1 MIGLVKITMVKDT
14 KVVSFINYKGGVG
27 KTTLA
32 VEISASLAK
41 KGKDVLLI
49 DLDPQTNAT
58 FYLMEEKDW
67 NDWQENKGS
76 LKDLFEAFMDGK
88 SFDINKAINK
98 DLNCSKYIPKLHL
111 LPSHLELL
119 FIDLELA
126 SKFGAKGMK
135 SKSILRSALSKIKEN
150 YDYIIFD
157 CPPNLNL
164 VTQNS
169 IVASNSIIIVAM
181 PEYLSTIGIALI
193 DRAIKNIEKEINDEI
208 KSFGVVGTFK
218 GPEIKG
224 ILFNRVRYV
233 TGGTGYQEEV
243 MERVR
248 VDWSHLVFNTYVS
261 QSDRIAQRGESKIP
275 IAISGYAADKKYES
289 QLREC
294 AEEFLR
300 RV

>member
-1 MIGLVKITMVKDT
+1 MVKDT

-41 KGKDVLLI
+41 NGKDVLLI

-58 FYLMEEKDW
+58 FYLMDEEDW
-67 NDWQENKGS
+67 NDWQENKGT
-76 LKDLFEAFMDGK
+76 LKDLFEAFMAGK
-88 SFDINKAINK
+88 DYDINKAIKK
-98 DLNCSKYIPKLHL
+98 DLICSKYIPKLHL

-126 SKFGAKGMK
+126 SKFGAKGMT

-193 DRAIKNIEKEINDEI
+193 DRAIKNIEKQINDEI
-208 KSFGVVGTFK
+208 KSFGVEGTFK

-248 VDWSHLVFNTYVS
+248 VDWSHLVFNAYVS
-261 QSDRIAQRGESKIP
+261 QSDRIAQRGEGKIP